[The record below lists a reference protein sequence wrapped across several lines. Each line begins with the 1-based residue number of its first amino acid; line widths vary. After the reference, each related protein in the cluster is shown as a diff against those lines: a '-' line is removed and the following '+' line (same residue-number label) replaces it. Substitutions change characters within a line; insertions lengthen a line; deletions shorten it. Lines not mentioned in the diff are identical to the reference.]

1 MKIEDIACGQRLLG
15 VDPGGPVEVVA
26 VTPAGPAAITLV
38 YRTAAGVIAERM
50 LFREDESALHP
61 AVAAR
66 PWSFTAGG
74 EAFRLAAEALR
85 IRFAHLFDPMMA
97 VHTSDVEPLPHQ
109 ISAVYEAM
117 LPRQPLR
124 FVLADDPGAGK
135 TIMAG
140 LLIRELIMRSD
151 AQRILVVS
159 PGSLSGQWQDELRDK
174 FGLEFTL
181 FSREQ
186 QELSANGNAF
196 TQTDRM
202 IARLDQLARNDDLK
216 EKLRASHWD
225 LIIIDE
231 AHKCSASFSGGEVKK
246 TQRYELAELLGSIS
260 RHFLLMTATPHNG
273 KEEDFQLFM
282 ALLDGDR
289 FYGKFREGATRVDVS
304 DLMRRLVKEE
314 LLKFDGTKLFPPR
327 LAYTA
332 IHMPYHVT
340 WEHELEHGVERGHA
354 RVIEVAAPAAIPAAL
369 ARCAQGA

>member
-1 MKIEDIACGQRLLG
+1 
-15 VDPGGPVEVVA
+15 
-26 VTPAGPAAITLV
+26 
-38 YRTAAGVIAERM
+38 
-50 LFREDESALHP
+50 
-61 AVAAR
+61 
-66 PWSFTAGG
+66 
-74 EAFRLAAEALR
+74 
-85 IRFAHLFDPMMA
+85 MA

-196 TQTDRM
+196 NQTDHM

-231 AHKCSASFSGGEVKK
+231 ARKQRVLVDGE
-246 TQRYELAELLGSIS
+246 QAGQGRG
-260 RHFLLMTATPHNG
+260 
-273 KEEDFQLFM
+273 
-282 ALLDGDR
+282 DGVR
-289 FYGKFREGATRVDVS
+289 
-304 DLMRRLVKEE
+304 
-314 LLKFDGTKLFPPR
+314 
-327 LAYTA
+327 
-332 IHMPYHVT
+332 
-340 WEHELEHGVERGHA
+340 HGVWRKGVPSQARQARHLTERERGYASMHWLHMRPA
-354 RVIEVAAPAAIPAAL
+354 GRRIWPGGMTSFPTVI
-369 ARCAQGA
+369 

>member
-1 MKIEDIACGQRLLG
+1 MRIEDIAIGQRLIG
-15 VDPGGPVEVVA
+15 VDPAGPVEVVS
-26 VTPAGPAAITLV
+26 VTPAGPDAVILV
-38 YRTAAGVIAERM
+38 YRPVAGKISERM
-50 LFREDESALHP
+50 LFREDEAAL
-61 AVAAR
+61 AEATVTR
-66 PWSFTAGG
+66 PWSFTADG
-74 EAFRLAAEALR
+74 EVFKLGVEALR

-124 FVLADDPGAGK
+124 FLLADDPGAGK

-159 PGSLSGQWQDELRDK
+159 PGSLAAQWQDELRDK

-196 TQTDRM
+196 TQIDRM
-202 IARLDQLARNDDLK
+202 IARLDQLARNDALK

-225 LIIIDE
+225 LVIIDE
-231 AHKCSASFSGGEVKK
+231 AHKCAASFSGGEVKK
-246 TQRYELAELLGSIS
+246 TQRYQLAELLGSIS

-289 FYGKFREGATRVDVS
+289 FYGKFRDGATRADVS
-304 DLMRRLVKEE
+304 DMMRRLVKEE
-314 LLKFDGTKLFPPR
+314 LRRFDGTKLFPPR
-327 LAYTA
+327 MAYTA
-332 IHMPYHVT
+332 KYDLSPEEQSLYAHVT
-340 WEHELEHGVERGHA
+340 DYVRNEWNRAEKLDAKR
-354 RVIEVAAPAAIPAAL
+354 
-369 ARCAQGA
+369 